1 MHTVAVVNR
10 KGGAGKTTLAMNLAG
25 VLSAEHRLLVVD
37 ADPQQSATRW
47 KQQGGG
53 GQLRFTVHPLDAE
66 AGAAEFKSALLEL
79 AATHRAEIVVVD
91 CPPELTE
98 ATMVALLLADLAM
111 VPVGPSP
118 LDLWAAE
125 AAVALAEEARA
136 LRDDSRPEVA
146 LVPSRLMV
154 GTVLAR
160 ELADTL
166 AALGP
171 VAPGVAMRVAV
182 AEAAIGGET
191 VAEYA
196 PRSQAHREFQAV
208 ARYVLERLGGIGGAP

>member
-1 MHTVAVVNR
+1 MRTVAVVNR

-25 VLSAEHRLLVVD
+25 VLAERKRVVVVD
-37 ADPQQSATRW
+37 ADPQQSAVRW
-47 KQQGGG
+47 GEQRQDGR
-53 GQLRFTVHPLDAE
+53 LPFDVVALDAE
-66 AGAAEFKSALLEL
+66 AGVVEFKTGVLDR
-79 AATHRAEIVVVD
+79 AATSAASLVIID
-91 CPPELTE
+91 CPPELAD
-98 ATMVALLLADLAM
+98 ATMVALLMADLAL

-125 AAVALAEEARA
+125 SAVALTGDARQV
-136 LRDDSRPEVA
+136 RGDGRPLVA

-160 ELADTL
+160 ELGPAL
-166 AALGP
+166 ARIGP
-171 VAPGVAMRVAV
+171 VAPGVALRVAV

-196 PRSQAHREFQAV
+196 PGSPADQEFRAV
-208 ARYVLERLGGIGGAP
+208 ARYVADRLRGIDGAA